1 MARKLVEYFEAG
13 TQLVWYFDPR
23 ARTVTVYTAPDQLT
37 VLDESQTLDG
47 GAVVPGLVIP
57 LRELF
62 DRASRRRGP
71 GA

>member
-1 MARKLVEYFEAG
+1 M
-13 TQLVWYFDPR
+13 
-23 ARTVTVYTAPDQLT
+23 YTAPDQVT

-47 GAVVPGLVIP
+47 GAVLPGLVIP

-62 DRASRRRGP
+62 ERASRRRGP

>member
-1 MARKLVEYFEAG
+1 MEHKRREYFEAG

-23 ARTVTVYTAPDQLT
+23 ARTVTVYTAPDRFI

-47 GAVVPGLVIP
+47 GNVLPGLVIP

-71 GA
+71 GV